1 MLRYPATVSALYTVG
16 LLIALLLLSASAH
29 AQTVPLHDPDPA
41 LLVAAGVDYNRGAT
55 PQFAGWTS
63 IAFAASPGLYSITTL
78 DQTLRSSSLRS
89 GAAKKLFERG
99 GFTFLLHMDAGVTI
113 TASGASS
120 STAGSLSAGPMIAWQ
135 LPKLKN
141 VYAVAVVRFV
151 ASTASAVKPLFE
163 LGFAWGI

>member
-1 MLRYPATVSALYTVG
+1 MLSHPAIVSALYTRG
-16 LLIALLLLSASAH
+16 IGIALLLLSASAH

-41 LLVAAGVDYNRGAT
+41 LLVTAGVDYNRGAT

-120 STAGSLSAGPMIAWQ
+120 STAGSLSAGPMLAWRV
-135 LPKLKN
+135 PKLKN
-141 VYAVAVVRFV
+141 VYAVGVVRFV
-151 ASTASAVKPLFE
+151 ATTAGQVKPLYEF
-163 LGFAWGI
+163 GFGWGL